1 MARGDFPSSKQEQF
15 VLRFPA
21 GMRDRIKAAAEE
33 NSRSMNAEIIARL
46 EASLEPGADK
56 DEQIEWLHDYLES
69 QAQERQKLYEALN
82 SQDRILQELKS
93 SHLTVTILAR
103 SIGEMILTEGDRSDL
118 MRALAGVLAEVKVDV
133 SSEPSEKV
141 PKQPWEV

>member
-33 NSRSMNAEIIARL
+33 NGRSMNAEIIARL

-118 MRALAGVLAEVKVDV
+118 MRALAAVLSEVKVDV